1 MILYDQKTKIIIKF
15 SYLKVSTI
23 VDSYKVVNP

>member
-1 MILYDQKTKIIIKF
+1 MILFDQKTKIIKF